1 MPKSLSIL
9 SFAAAL
15 ALGSAALAQEATT
28 DGTAEAAPTAEADA
42 APEGNTSAFATGTE
56 VTEAQSAS
64 YIKEMF
70 GDWSLRCFRMPEGQ
84 EDACQLYQLLRE
96 EAGNPIAEFSLFRIE
111 EGGPAVAGASVIV
124 PLVTLLPAELKI
136 AIDGG
141 TPKSYP
147 YRVCTEVGCIA
158 QLGLIDADVAAFKQG
173 ANATVTLVP
182 AQAPDQQVN
191 INVSLSGFTAGF
203 DAVSTFSN

>member
-64 YIKEMF
+64 YIKETF

>member
-28 DGTAEAAPTAEADA
+28 EGAEGTAPAAEAAP
-42 APEGNTSAFATGTE
+42 EGDTSAFATGTE
-56 VTEAQSAS
+56 VTEAASPS
-64 YIKEMF
+64 YIKETF

-96 EAGNPIAEFSLFRIE
+96 EAGNPIAEFSLFRIA

-141 TPKSYP
+141 TAKSYP

-158 QLGLIDADVAAFKQG
+158 QLGLTDADVEAFKQG
-173 ANATVTLVP
+173 ANATITLVP

-203 DAVSTFSN
+203 EAVSTFAE

>member
-64 YIKEMF
+64 YIKETF

-158 QLGLIDADVAAFKQG
+158 QLGLLDADVAAFKQG

>member
-28 DGTAEAAPTAEADA
+28 DGTAEAAPAAEAET

-64 YIKEMF
+64 YIKETF

-111 EGGPAVAGASVIV
+111 GGGPAVAGASVIV

-158 QLGLIDADVAAFKQG
+158 QLGLTDADIAAFKQG